1 MLGRRSCGRRRR
13 PTWRRRWPGRPR
25 GTSYLLGGGEGEG
38 GVKTKT
44 TQRFGCGVSKA
55 KLCRGN
61 KIAPV
66 RFQKTRGVEGCGRLK
81 ETIITLSGRNIQWCS
96 QQIFK
101 NSRSHKKNK
110 IFTRKTRYYNITVN
124 IISKIQQVHHDENFA
139 CSLCHTSSC

>member
-66 RFQKTRGVEGCGRLK
+66 RFQKTRGVEGYLPYQYSVVFFCFF
-81 ETIITLSGRNIQWCS
+81 IRNIQWCS
-96 QQIFK
+96 QKNLEIFK
-101 NSRSHKKNK
+101 NSSRVLK
-110 IFTRKTRYYNITVN
+110 ITLPTYLLEVHYYNIGHREHYN
-124 IISKIQQVHHDENFA
+124 LPGSP
-139 CSLCHTSSC
+139 LL